1 MAVVPVPD
9 ALEAEGLVLRHVRLC
24 DLDVLHEAV
33 IRNREYLRPWVGQWI
48 LREPVSREVRRH
60 QIEEWIQEYP
70 TGRGRNVIEEN
81 GEFRGMAGL
90 HDRNGPRDV
99 EVGYW
104 VDEIHQGR
112 GVATRATRALTRLAL
127 RPPRRRP
134 GSPAPPRR
142 QPTQST
148 DPRKARLHPRR
159 PGRRVRRTTLRPLGD
174 AGDSVERDSW
184 RPALTRDGER

>member
-9 ALEAEGLVLRHVRLC
+9 PLEAEGLVLRHVRLC

-48 LREPVSREVRRH
+48 LREPVSREARRH

-70 TGRGRNVIEEN
+70 TGRGRNIIAEN

-127 RPPRRRP
+127 AHPDVDRVVLRHLVDNQPSRRIP
-134 GSPAPPRR
+134 EKLGFTLVDPAEEYDGQLFALWEMRATPSSE
-142 QPTQST
+142 TVG
-148 DPRKARLHPRR
+148 ARH
-159 PGRRVRRTTLRPLGD
+159 
-174 AGDSVERDSW
+174 
-184 RPALTRDGER
+184 